1 MYTVVRCPSCQRCW
15 GVRGKTRKCPHC
27 GVQVGDDVQ
36 IVSVADNA
44 AELQREVAIANMPEK
59 LRKEMQDKLPKA
71 VEVNENPSA
80 NQLFACIRIAAIENL
95 VHLDRLAGA
104 LRGKGI
110 SVDAEDV
117 AEEAVSQGLL
127 IRQRDGSYL
136 LLA

>member
-1 MYTVVRCPSCQRCW
+1 M
-15 GVRGKTRKCPHC
+15 
-27 GVQVGDDVQ
+27 GDDVQ
-36 IVSVADNA
+36 IVSTADTA

-59 LRKEMQDKLPKA
+59 LRKEMEEKLPKA
-71 VEVNENPSA
+71 VEVNEDPSA
-80 NQLFACIRIAAIENL
+80 SQLFACIRIAAIDDV

-110 SVDAEDV
+110 TVQAEDV

-136 LLA
+136 LLG